1 MTMRSPIAALCFILM
16 FWFAGSAS
24 AQMYTWTDEQGNIHF
39 SDTPPLKG
47 KTKVIQETEPRC
59 SLAKFASEYGESKI
73 RELIA
78 QYGNGNTVDR
88 KDVPSKFVKV
98 FDAVQAEKKKCAGED
113 EAACQCL
120 TNLADSGLKSYT
132 PDGDLLRDQVQ
143 PRGRSH
149 R

>member
-1 MTMRSPIAALCFILM
+1 MMIFCL
-16 FWFAGSAS
+16 AGSAS

-39 SDTPPLKG
+39 SDTPPPKG

-59 SLAKFASEYGESKI
+59 SLAKFVSEFGESKI
-73 RELIA
+73 RELIG

-98 FDAVQAEKKKCAGED
+98 FDAIQAEKKKCSAED

-120 TNLADSGLKSYT
+120 SNLTDSGLKSYT
-132 PDGDLLRDQVQ
+132 PDGDLFRDQAQ
-143 PRGRSH
+143 PRSRSH